1 MIHPLVV
8 EMVLAAPNP
17 TPEQPP
23 GTEGITTMLNWL
35 AWAAIVGDLAGFLG
49 CAAKLGIAAFTGR
62 ATEAGIGLVIAVV
75 ASIIAAGAGTIL
87 QAVV

>member
-8 EMVLAAPNP
+8 ELVLAVPNP

-35 AWAAIVGDLAGFLG
+35 AWAAIVGGLAGFLG
-49 CAAKLGIAAFTGR
+49 CAAKLGVAAFTGR
-62 ATEAGIGLVIAVV
+62 ATEAPRRRWRTPRRRLAWRL
-75 ASIIAAGAGTIL
+75 SSR
-87 QAVV
+87 